1 MSKNPV
7 KSLATLI
14 RSDVG
19 AGLLLLIAALTAMV
33 LANSP
38 LADIYSST
46 LGTRLRLGISE
57 WSLEKSLLLW
67 INDGLMAIFFLL
79 VGLEIKRELM
89 DGELSDPRRAALPV
103 AGALGGMI
111 GPALIYAWI
120 NKDNPA
126 TISGWPIP
134 AATDIAFALGIL
146 ALVKNHIAPG
156 LRVFLLGVAIIDDLG
171 AIILIAI
178 LFTVDISSQALTFAA
193 VCTGILALFNRFG
206 VTRLWP
212 YLLVGLVLW
221 ASVLKSGVHATL
233 AGVVIGVM
241 IPKQAMP
248 KLEHAIH
255 PWVIFGIMPIFALA
269 NAGASL
275 TGVGLH
281 TFTEPV
287 ALGIVLG
294 LFFGKQLGVTLAC
307 WLAVRFGIAQL
318 PTGSS
323 WRTLHG
329 VAIITGIGFTM
340 SLFIGSLAFTSG
352 EYDTAVRLGVLTG
365 SALSAVVGCSW
376 LIVSSK
382 KN

>member
-1 MSKNPV
+1 MTRLLN
-7 KSLATLI
+7 LI
-14 RSDVG
+14 RSEVG
-19 AGLLLLIAALTAMV
+19 AGLLLLLAALTAMV
-33 LANSP
+33 LANSS
-38 LADIYSST
+38 LADAYSNT
-46 LGTRLRLGISE
+46 LGTRLRFGLAD

-89 DGELSDPRRAALPV
+89 DGELSDRRRAALPV
-103 AGALGGMI
+103 AGALGGML
-111 GPALIYAWI
+111 GPALIYAFI
-120 NKDNPA
+120 NRDSPESL
-126 TISGWPIP
+126 TGWPIP

-171 AIILIAI
+171 AIILIAL
-178 LFTVDISSQALTFAA
+178 LFTADISSQALTLAA
-193 VCTGILALFNRFG
+193 VCTGILALLNRAG

-212 YLLVGLVLW
+212 YLIVGFVLW

-241 IPKQAMP
+241 IPRKSMP
-248 KLEHAIH
+248 TLEHAIH
-255 PWVIFGIMPIFALA
+255 PWVIYGIMPIFALA

-275 TGVGLH
+275 AGVGLH
-281 TFTEPV
+281 AFTEPV

-307 WLAVRFGIAQL
+307 WLAVRSGIAQL

-323 WRTLHG
+323 WTTLHG

-352 EYDTAVRLGVLTG
+352 QYDTAVRLGVLTG
-365 SALSAVVGCSW
+365 SALSALVGCTW
-376 LIVSSK
+376 LILASK
-382 KN
+382 KRSAH

>member
-1 MSKNPV
+1 MNR
-7 KSLATLI
+7 LLTFI

-19 AGLLLLIAALTAMV
+19 AGFLLLVAAFMAMV

-38 LADIYSST
+38 LADTYTQTLST
-46 LGTRLRLGISE
+46 RFRLGVGEI
-57 WSLEKSLLLW
+57 SLEKSVLLW

-89 DGELSDPRRAALPV
+89 EGELSDRRRAALPV
-103 AGALGGMI
+103 IGALGGMI
-111 GPALIYAWI
+111 GPALIYAFI
-120 NKDNPA
+120 NRDHPESLA
-126 TISGWPIP
+126 GWPIP
-134 AATDIAFALGIL
+134 SATDIAFALGIL
-146 ALVKNHIAPG
+146 ALVKNHVTPG
-156 LRVFLLGVAIIDDLG
+156 LRVFLVGVAIIDDLG
-171 AIILIAI
+171 AIILIAL
-178 LFTVDISSQALTFAA
+178 LFTADISSQALALAA
-193 VCTGILALFNRFG
+193 VCTVLLALLNRAG

-212 YLLVGLVLW
+212 YLLVGFVFW

-241 IPKQAMP
+241 IPRKSMP
-248 KLEHAIH
+248 TLEHAIH
-255 PWVIFGIMPIFALA
+255 PWVIFGIMPLFALA

-307 WLAVRFGIAQL
+307 WLAVRTGIAQL

-340 SLFIGSLAFTSG
+340 SLFIGSLAFASG
-352 EYDTAVRLGVLTG
+352 DYDKAVRLGVLTG
-365 SALSAVVGCSW
+365 SALSAIIGCIW
-376 LIVSSK
+376 LILAGKAVAK
-382 KN
+382 P

>member
-1 MSKNPV
+1 MTRLLN
-7 KSLATLI
+7 LI
-14 RSDVG
+14 RSEVG
-19 AGLLLLIAALTAMV
+19 AGLLLLLAALTAMV
-33 LANSP
+33 LANSS
-38 LADIYSST
+38 LADAYSNT
-46 LGTRLRLGISE
+46 LGTRLRFGLAD

-89 DGELSDPRRAALPV
+89 DGELSDRRRAALPV
-103 AGALGGMI
+103 AGALGGML
-111 GPALIYAWI
+111 GPALIYAFI
-120 NKDNPA
+120 NRDSPESL
-126 TISGWPIP
+126 TGWPIP

-171 AIILIAI
+171 AIILIAL
-178 LFTVDISSQALTFAA
+178 LFTADISSQALTLAA
-193 VCTGILALFNRFG
+193 VCTGILALLNRAG

-212 YLLVGLVLW
+212 YLIVGFVLW

-241 IPKQAMP
+241 IPRKSMP
-248 KLEHAIH
+248 TLEHAIH
-255 PWVIFGIMPIFALA
+255 PWVIYGIMPIFALA

-275 TGVGLH
+275 AGVGLH

-307 WLAVRFGIAQL
+307 WLAVRSGIAQL

-323 WRTLHG
+323 WTTLHG

-352 EYDTAVRLGVLTG
+352 QYDTAVRLGVLTG
-365 SALSAVVGCSW
+365 SALSALVGCTW
-376 LIVSSK
+376 LILASK
-382 KN
+382 KRSAH

>member
-1 MSKNPV
+1 MTRLFN
-7 KSLATLI
+7 LI
-14 RSDVG
+14 RSEVG
-19 AGLLLLIAALTAMV
+19 AGLLLLLAALTAMV

-38 LADIYSST
+38 LADAYSNT
-46 LGTRLRLGISE
+46 LSTRLRLGLAD

-89 DGELSDPRRAALPV
+89 DGELSDRRRAALPV
-103 AGALGGMI
+103 AGALGGML
-111 GPALIYAWI
+111 GPALIYAFI
-120 NKDNPA
+120 NRDSPESL
-126 TISGWPIP
+126 TGWPIP

-171 AIILIAI
+171 AIILIAL
-178 LFTVDISSQALTFAA
+178 LFTAEISSQALTLAA
-193 VCTGILALFNRFG
+193 VCTGILALLNRAG

-212 YLLVGLVLW
+212 YLLVGFVLW

-241 IPKQAMP
+241 IPRKSMP
-248 KLEHAIH
+248 TLEHAIH
-255 PWVIFGIMPIFALA
+255 PWVIYGIMPIFALA

-275 TGVGLH
+275 AGVGLH

-307 WLAVRFGIAQL
+307 WLAVRSGIAQP

-323 WRTLHG
+323 WITLHG

-365 SALSAVVGCSW
+365 SALSALVGCAW
-376 LIVSSK
+376 LILAGK
-382 KN
+382 RHRLTE

>member
-1 MSKNPV
+1 MTRF
-7 KSLATLI
+7 LALI

-19 AGLLLLIAALTAMV
+19 AGLLLLLAAMTAMV

-38 LADIYSST
+38 LADTYNGA
-46 LGTRLRLGISE
+46 LGTRFRFGIGD
-57 WSLEKSLLLW
+57 WSLEKSALLW

-89 DGELSDPRRAALPV
+89 EGELSDRRRAALPV
-103 AGALGGMI
+103 AGAIGGMI
-111 GPALIYAWI
+111 GPALIYAFI
-120 NKDNPA
+120 NRDSPESL
-126 TISGWPIP
+126 TGWPIP

-146 ALVKNHIAPG
+146 ALVKNRIAPG

-171 AIILIAI
+171 AIILIAL
-178 LFTVDISSQALTFAA
+178 LFTADISSQALTLAA
-193 VCTGILALFNRFG
+193 ICTGVLSLLNRAG
-206 VTRLWP
+206 VTRLLP
-212 YLLVGLVLW
+212 YLLVGFVLW

-233 AGVVIGVM
+233 AGVVIGVL
-241 IPKQAMP
+241 IPRKAMP

-255 PWVIFGIMPIFALA
+255 PWVIYGIMPIFALA

-307 WLAVRFGIAQL
+307 WLAVRSGLAQL

-323 WRTLHG
+323 WTTLHG

-352 EYDTAVRLGVLTG
+352 NYDTAVRLGVLTG
-365 SALSAVVGCSW
+365 SALSAIVGCTW
-376 LIVSSK
+376 LVLASK
-382 KN
+382 KSSSH

>member
-1 MSKNPV
+1 MNR
-7 KSLATLI
+7 LLTFI

-19 AGLLLLIAALTAMV
+19 AGFLLLVAAFMAMV

-38 LADIYSST
+38 LADTYTQTLST
-46 LGTRLRLGISE
+46 RFRLGVGEI
-57 WSLEKSLLLW
+57 SLEKSVLLW

-89 DGELSDPRRAALPV
+89 EGELSDRRRAALPV
-103 AGALGGMI
+103 IGALGGMI
-111 GPALIYAWI
+111 GPALIYAFI
-120 NKDNPA
+120 NRDHPESLA
-126 TISGWPIP
+126 GWPIP
-134 AATDIAFALGIL
+134 SATDIAFALGIL
-146 ALVKNHIAPG
+146 ALVKNHVTPG
-156 LRVFLLGVAIIDDLG
+156 LRVFLVGVAIIDDLG
-171 AIILIAI
+171 AIILIAL
-178 LFTVDISSQALTFAA
+178 LFTADISSQALALAA
-193 VCTGILALFNRFG
+193 VCTVLLALLNRAG

-212 YLLVGLVLW
+212 YLLVGFVFW

-241 IPKQAMP
+241 IPRKSMP
-248 KLEHAIH
+248 TLEHAIH
-255 PWVIFGIMPIFALA
+255 PWVIFGIMPLFALA

-307 WLAVRFGIAQL
+307 WLAVRTGIAQL

-340 SLFIGSLAFTSG
+340 SLFIGSLAFASG
-352 EYDTAVRLGVLTG
+352 DYDKAVRLGVLTG
-365 SALSAVVGCSW
+365 SALSAIIGCIW
-376 LIVSSK
+376 LILAGKAVAK
-382 KN
+382 L

>member
-1 MSKNPV
+1 M
-7 KSLATLI
+7 
-14 RSDVG
+14 
-19 AGLLLLIAALTAMV
+19 AM
-33 LANSP
+33 
-38 LADIYSST
+38 
-46 LGTRLRLGISE
+46 
-57 WSLEKSLLLW
+57 
-67 INDGLMAIFFLL
+67 FFLL

-89 DGELSDPRRAALPV
+89 DGELSDRRRAALPV
-103 AGALGGMI
+103 AGALGGML
-111 GPALIYAWI
+111 GPALIYAFI
-120 NKDNPA
+120 NRDSPESL
-126 TISGWPIP
+126 TGWPIP

-171 AIILIAI
+171 AIILIAL
-178 LFTVDISSQALTFAA
+178 LFTADISSQALTLAA
-193 VCTGILALFNRFG
+193 VCTGILALLNRAG

-212 YLLVGLVLW
+212 YLIVGFVLW

-241 IPKQAMP
+241 IPRKSIPA
-248 KLEHAIH
+248 LEYAIH
-255 PWVIFGIMPIFALA
+255 PWVIYGIMPIFALA

-307 WLAVRFGIAQL
+307 WLAVRSGIAQL

-323 WRTLHG
+323 WMTLHG

-352 EYDTAVRLGVLTG
+352 EYDTTVRLGVLTG
-365 SALSAVVGCSW
+365 SALSALAGCTW
-376 LIVSSK
+376 LILASK
-382 KN
+382 KRSAH